1 MIADANGNPTQ
12 QVFLSETNAFTQP
25 KLGFYEFDIDST
37 IWEVGTYSITLYG
50 NNFPTYQGQFQIVYG
65 AQR

>member
-1 MIADANGNPTQ
+1 MGIPRSKSFSRKQTPSRSQ
-12 QVFLSETNAFTQP
+12 